1 MNFLGHLYFSN
12 NQTELMYP
20 NLFGDFVKGSN
31 LSSFSERIQKGIL
44 LHRKIDDYID
54 RHPITIELAHFLYP
68 KLPKITGIAI
78 DLYFD
83 HLLAIHW
90 KKYHSDSLK
99 TFIERFN
106 SIEENRALFKN
117 EEFWS
122 VMDKMKAGEWLKH
135 SDSMYGLTKS
145 CEGVARLISFDNEL
159 SNAPKVFL
167 EHQNRIEK
175 TFFNFMEEAIPFFK
189 NYSAN
194 IQ

>member
-20 NLFGDFVKGSN
+20 NLYGDFVKGSD
-31 LSSFSERIQKGIL
+31 LSSYPERIQKGIL

-54 RHPITIELAHFLYP
+54 RHSIILELARFLYP

-90 KKYHSDSLK
+90 DKYHSTPLM

-106 SIEENRALFKN
+106 SIEEDRFLFEN
-117 EEFWS
+117 EHFWM

-135 SDSMYGLTKS
+135 SESMYGLTKS
-145 CEGVARLISFDNEL
+145 CEGVSRLISFENEL
-159 SNAPKVFL
+159 SKAPKIFI
-167 EHQNRIEK
+167 EHQDRIEK
-175 TFFNFMEEAIPFFK
+175 TFFDFMEEAVPFFK
-189 NYSAN
+189 KYISKM
-194 IQ
+194 